1 MVTKMYK
8 DDRDCYLKN
17 NDDDDKINYYY
28 YYYYYY
34 YYQYSEN
41 NIKLKNIQ

>member
-8 DDRDCYLKN
+8 DDRYCYLN
-17 NDDDDKINYYY
+17 NNDDDDDKINYY

>member
-17 NDDDDKINYYY
+17 NDDDDDKIN